1 VRKRRPI
8 RDKLLLGGLLVGIL
22 VATLSASSFLGIYSY
37 RRLVRALSCR
47 AAELPLASELDDCV
61 GDLRLAHARALA
73 GDLKEFHG
81 VGVAS
86 RFDAIRGPTGRRLG
100 GRRVAGGS
108 FADQVEKTS
117 WALDRYCVELAA
129 DELDDMPFGDR
140 SRERETARDI
150 AACLETIRSIAEP
163 RGAAFLE
170 PADDSVPDQ
179 RRKLLEIEPHLERLA
194 ALCAE
199 LPTFLQERLH
209 DLSHEVRIGYRTL
222 IVTTWASALAAAVLL
237 ATLGVLTYRWVFRPL
252 RLLGHGSRRVAK
264 GDFGFR
270 IRLDTRDEMAEL
282 AAALNDMTQRF
293 EEIRDDLDRQVQL
306 RTREVIRNE
315 QLASVGF
322 LAAGVAHEINN
333 PLTYI
338 VGNLSVIE
346 ELVGAPDG
354 PEPADLPDL
363 RAATRE
369 ALQGVQK
376 VANITKSLLSL
387 ARSDT
392 GTLGPVE
399 MGAVIEACV
408 RVAANEIRHRARLEL
423 QLQPVPTLWANEGEL
438 SQVVLNL
445 LLNAAHAIP
454 SGHAAQNT
462 ITVRC
467 KVDGGDV
474 LVQVEDTGAGI
485 PERILGRIFE
495 PFFTTKDVGTGTGLG
510 LAVSRRLIQDLG
522 GTIQVHSELGRGTCF
537 DVRLPV
543 PEALGRSLTP
553 PTVQQAP
560 RMRVLVVDDDPL
572 VARALERMLAGHE
585 VMLAVGGQDALAQL
599 EGGLHPDAILSDL
612 MMPEM
617 TGLQLHAAVEALWP
631 ELGGRFVLVTGGAFG
646 GDIAEALARAD
657 LPQITKPVDR
667 VELAALLASLAPR
680 RAP

>member
-108 FADQVEKTS
+108 FTDQVEKTS

-140 SRERETARDI
+140 SRERDTARDI

-237 ATLGVLTYRWVFRPL
+237 AALGVLTYRWVFRPL

-333 PLTYI
+333 PLASI
-338 VGNLSVIE
+338 AMCAESLESRIAA
-346 ELVGAPDG
+346 L
-354 PEPADLPDL
+354 PADHAD
-363 RAATRE
+363 AKVTR
-369 ALQGVQK
+369 
-376 VANITKSLLSL
+376 
-387 ARSDT
+387 RY
-392 GTLGPVE
+392 
-399 MGAVIEACV
+399 
-408 RVAANEIRHRARLEL
+408 LEL
-423 QLQPVPTLWANEGEL
+423 IQNEAFRCKGITEKLLDFSRLGEVRRQATAIGGL
-438 SQVVLNL
+438 VADVADMLRHVGRFSGKSIEIAEGPDVLVMVNPQEIKQVVLNL
-445 LLNAAHAIP
+445 LVNALDC
-454 SGHAAQNT
+454 
-462 ITVRC
+462 VE
-467 KVDGGDV
+467 DGGQ
-474 LVQVEDTGAGI
+474 VQVAVKRSGAEALLTFTDNGCGMTT
-485 PERILGRIFE
+485 EVLEHLFE
-495 PFFTTKDVGTGTGLG
+495 PFFTRRKTGQGTGLG
-510 LAVSRRLIQDLG
+510 LSIVHRIVADHG
-522 GTIQVHSELGRGTCF
+522 GRIEAHSDGPGMGATFRVT
-537 DVRLPV
+537 LPV
-543 PEALGRSLTP
+543 AEITTETAGPRSASQP
-553 PTVQQAP
+553 PVARQDKEVDHHNQQA
-560 RMRVLVVDDDPL
+560 
-572 VARALERMLAGHE
+572 A
-585 VMLAVGGQDALAQL
+585 
-599 EGGLHPDAILSDL
+599 
-612 MMPEM
+612 
-617 TGLQLHAAVEALWP
+617 
-631 ELGGRFVLVTGGAFG
+631 
-646 GDIAEALARAD
+646 
-657 LPQITKPVDR
+657 
-667 VELAALLASLAPR
+667 
-680 RAP
+680 

>member
-1 VRKRRPI
+1 MRKRRPI

-47 AAELPLASELDDCV
+47 AAELPLSSELDDCV

-140 SRERETARDI
+140 SRERDTARDI

-237 ATLGVLTYRWVFRPL
+237 AALGVLTYRWVFRPL

-333 PLTYI
+333 PLASI
-338 VGNLSVIE
+338 AMCAESLESRIAA
-346 ELVGAPDG
+346 L
-354 PEPADLPDL
+354 PADHAD
-363 RAATRE
+363 AKVTR
-369 ALQGVQK
+369 
-376 VANITKSLLSL
+376 
-387 ARSDT
+387 RY
-392 GTLGPVE
+392 
-399 MGAVIEACV
+399 
-408 RVAANEIRHRARLEL
+408 LEL
-423 QLQPVPTLWANEGEL
+423 IQNEAFRCKGITEKLLDFSRLGEVRRQATAIGGL
-438 SQVVLNL
+438 VADVADMLRHVGRFSGKSIEIAEGPDVLVMVNPQEIKQVVLNL
-445 LLNAAHAIP
+445 LVNALDC
-454 SGHAAQNT
+454 
-462 ITVRC
+462 VE
-467 KVDGGDV
+467 DGGQ
-474 LVQVEDTGAGI
+474 VQVAVKRSGAEALLTFTDNGCGMTT
-485 PERILGRIFE
+485 EVLEHLFE
-495 PFFTTKDVGTGTGLG
+495 PFFTRRKTGQGTGLG
-510 LAVSRRLIQDLG
+510 LSIVHRIVADHG
-522 GTIQVHSELGRGTCF
+522 GRIEAHSDGPGMGATFRVT
-537 DVRLPV
+537 LPV
-543 PEALGRSLTP
+543 AEITTETAGPRAASQP
-553 PTVQQAP
+553 PVARQDKEVDHHNQQA
-560 RMRVLVVDDDPL
+560 
-572 VARALERMLAGHE
+572 A
-585 VMLAVGGQDALAQL
+585 
-599 EGGLHPDAILSDL
+599 
-612 MMPEM
+612 
-617 TGLQLHAAVEALWP
+617 
-631 ELGGRFVLVTGGAFG
+631 
-646 GDIAEALARAD
+646 
-657 LPQITKPVDR
+657 
-667 VELAALLASLAPR
+667 
-680 RAP
+680 